1 MLPLQMESEQMV
13 MSITVNGTHVPLP
26 NNWHVPAGKEAAAV
40 KVAPVVDITHLVLG
54 EEDPIFTLYVRIP
67 DLADME
73 LWSGMIVCVFAD
85 EVSVA
90 DLATDLAGRYRKSV
104 ERKRTQHSSGGM
116 INVTEGYVRI
126 SCPLTSLPM
135 QVPARGVHCE
145 HLQCMELLTVLTAC
159 ARTNVWNCPICFA
172 AMRPSEVWV
181 NYRLQEWLCAHHADV
196 ARVEYVV
203 ETPLDKPLKVLYL
216 TKKEMRTEEV
226 VDVDA

>member
-54 EEDPIFTLYVRIP
+54 EETLFHLVRSYTGP
-67 DLADME
+67 RGHGAVVGHD
-73 LWSGMIVCVFAD
+73 CVRFAD